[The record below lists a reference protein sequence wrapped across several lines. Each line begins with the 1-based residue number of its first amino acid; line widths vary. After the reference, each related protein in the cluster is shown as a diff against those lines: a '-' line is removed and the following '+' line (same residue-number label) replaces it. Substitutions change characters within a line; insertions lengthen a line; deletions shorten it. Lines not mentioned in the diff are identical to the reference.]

1 MAFFCFKNLNFT
13 TFEQVDRVTLAEYK
27 LMLKVDLYHE
37 EEFEYDRHRRAFLQM
52 AVQSTVGK
60 GKSQHLRYQTFE
72 KFYNREKAKKELDK
86 LFNPKSESK
95 TEEESRIKKI
105 IEYKKKKARR

>member
-1 MAFFCFKNLNFT
+1 
-13 TFEQVDRVTLAEYK
+13 
-27 LMLKVDLYHE
+27 MLKANLGRE
-37 EEFEYDRHRRAFLQM
+37 EELEYDRHWRAFLQM

-60 GKSQHLRYQTFE
+60 GKSQRMRYSTFE
-72 KFYNREKAKKELDK
+72 KFYNRTKAKKELDK

-95 TEEESRIKKI
+95 TEEESRVERL